1 VPMRLHRLEDADI
14 AEYVAARFERTDRFT
29 GEALQPLVATAE
41 GHPQRAMLLAH
52 RLWEEVP
59 AGAAATLGHWEAAHE
74 AALAELDAEFDA
86 RWRGFDL
93 AEQKTLRA
101 LIAGDG
107 SPYKERVL
115 RRLDLSKAT
124 AQSALKRLQATADV
138 ERAGTLQAVVDP
150 LFAEWIER
158 MSRADPPVQ
167 H

>member
-1 VPMRLHRLEDADI
+1 
-14 AEYVAARFERTDRFT
+14 
-29 GEALQPLVATAE
+29 
-41 GHPQRAMLLAH
+41 MLLAY

-59 AGAAATLGHWEAAHE
+59 QGTVATLGHWEAAHE

-115 RRLDLSKAT
+115 SGST
-124 AQSALKRLQATADV
+124 
-138 ERAGTLQAVVDP
+138 
-150 LFAEWIER
+150 
-158 MSRADPPVQ
+158 
-167 H
+167 

>member
-1 VPMRLHRLEDADI
+1 
-14 AEYVAARFERTDRFT
+14 
-29 GEALQPLVATAE
+29 
-41 GHPQRAMLLAH
+41 MLLAY

-59 AGAAATLGHWEAAHE
+59 AGAAGTLERWEAAHE
-74 AALAELDAEFDA
+74 SALAELDTEFDA

-107 SPYKERVL
+107 SPYRERVL
-115 RRLDLSKAT
+115 QRLDLSKAT
-124 AQSALKRLQATADV
+124 AQGALKRLQATADV
-138 ERAGTLQAVVDP
+138 EREGTRQALVDP

-158 MSRADPPVQ
+158 VSRAEPPVR

>member
-1 VPMRLHRLEDADI
+1 
-14 AEYVAARFERTDRFT
+14 
-29 GEALQPLVATAE
+29 
-41 GHPQRAMLLAH
+41 MLLAH

-59 AGAAATLGHWEAAHE
+59 RGAAATLGLWEAAHE

-115 RRLDLSKAT
+115 QRLALSKAT
-124 AQSALKRLQATADV
+124 ALSCVCTTRSIARRPAACASRSRGSAR
-138 ERAGTLQAVVDP
+138 R
-150 LFAEWIER
+150 WSI
-158 MSRADPPVQ
+158 
-167 H
+167 